1 MPMLS
6 RTDEHGHVW
15 KYLLNVC
22 YSLCAIAFIVL
33 QQFTICNIQ
42 LERDFAGWFICTTV
56 LATSFVI
63 LVQALAMG
71 RGVQQLLVEL
81 MEIDALLGG
90 VERKRHFR
98 ATFYCLY
105 GVGIGRIIF
114 RTTLLIHLGQRPV
127 GIALRLVVP
136 SLIVLARLNFQIYL
150 MDLVASQLETIASE
164 LAISLEDKAD
174 RCAIGGENATTQQC
188 RCILQRTEYLFGRLQ
203 KCLQMI
209 NTQFGWSTA
218 AIVVLVFVGITFQ
231 FRVPMYPMPF
241 FAQVVEVWYS
251 IIVLFCLCRSSS
263 QSVEQVHEI
272 KRILLKPFYNASLW
286 DQINNFIVRT
296 KLQPFVFTANGLYSI
311 NYGLFGSTLAASA
324 TYIVIMLQFEQK
336 TPDA

>member
-1 MPMLS
+1 MEQTLNHAIFKLFALMPMLS

-22 YSLCAIAFIVL
+22 YSLCAIAFIVR
-33 QQFTICNIQ
+33 QQFTIYNIQ

-150 MDLVASQLETIASE
+150 MDLVASKRLRRSWP
-164 LAISLEDKAD
+164 S
-174 RCAIGGENATTQQC
+174 RW
-188 RCILQRTEYLFGRLQ
+188 RTKL
-203 KCLQMI
+203 
-209 NTQFGWSTA
+209 TVA
-218 AIVVLVFVGITFQ
+218 
-231 FRVPMYPMPF
+231 P
-241 FAQVVEVWYS
+241 
-251 IIVLFCLCRSSS
+251 
-263 QSVEQVHEI
+263 SVVHEI

>member
-1 MPMLS
+1 MEQTLNHAIFKLFALMPMLS
-6 RTDEHGHVW
+6 RTDEHGHGG

-22 YSLCAIAFIVL
+22 YSLCAIAFIVR
-33 QQFTICNIQ
+33 QQFTIYNIQ

-105 GVGIGRIIF
+105 GVGIGRIMF

-150 MDLVASQLETIASE
+150 MDL
-164 LAISLEDKAD
+164 
-174 RCAIGGENATTQQC
+174 
-188 RCILQRTEYLFGRLQ
+188 
-203 KCLQMI
+203 
-209 NTQFGWSTA
+209 
-218 AIVVLVFVGITFQ
+218 
-231 FRVPMYPMPF
+231 
-241 FAQVVEVWYS
+241 
-251 IIVLFCLCRSSS
+251 
-263 QSVEQVHEI
+263 VHEI